1 MSDNQQPGIVLF
13 LGMVRRGEF
22 ESLQKHGLRLG
33 ILVDTNSKTRLG
45 DVSQFVV
52 VERFD
57 LSRCKGT
64 RYRNVFGC
72 RERLR

>member
-1 MSDNQQPGIVLF
+1 MSNNSQPGIVLF

-45 DVSQFVV
+45 DVSLLGIYLFFPLKFAINNRPG
-52 VERFD
+52 ENP
-57 LSRCKGT
+57 SCG
-64 RYRNVFGC
+64 
-72 RERLR
+72 